1 MGWPSVLL
9 VNHYH
14 SPMSKATDTLDALLQ
29 KRRDDLSIRSLA
41 INTDLIDFASNDYL
55 GFARSVEL
63 KQRVGQEYAQYTNI
77 PEGATG
83 SRLIAGNHIYYE
95 TLEMRIA
102 AYHGAEAGL
111 IYNSGYDANLG
122 LFSSVPQPGDW
133 VLFDELVHAS
143 IRDGIKMGRAQSQPF
158 QHNNMADLERLLQTT
173 NANNIYIA
181 TESLFSM
188 DGDLAPLTEMVAL
201 CKQYGAN
208 LIVDEAHATGI
219 YGKRGEGR
227 IAELGLQKDCFARVH
242 TFGKALG
249 GHGAIVLGSVVLR
262 EFLVNFSRSFIYTTA
277 LPMHNL
283 VWIKCAYDMLPD
295 KVAEV
300 HTIHALRQLLE
311 NELAPNNVIQLMTGP
326 GPIQAIIVP
335 GNDRAKRV
343 ATKLAEGGIY
353 AKAILYPTVPRGAE
367 RIRVCLHSFNTASEV
382 FDLCNIINNAI

>member
-1 MGWPSVLL
+1 M
-9 VNHYH
+9 N
-14 SPMSKATDTLDALLQ
+14 KAIDTLEALLQ
-29 KRRDDLSIRSLA
+29 KRRDDLSIRTLS
-41 INTDLIDFASNDYL
+41 IHTDLIDFASNDYL
-55 GFARSVEL
+55 GFARSIAL
-63 KQRVGQEYAQYTNI
+63 KECVDREYAQYANL

-83 SRLIAGNHIYYE
+83 SRLIAGNHAYYE
-95 TLEMRIA
+95 ALEAHIA
-102 AYHGAEAGL
+102 AFHLAEAGL

-143 IRDGIKMGRAQSQPF
+143 IRDGIKMGRANSQAF
-158 QHNNMADLERLLQTT
+158 KHNDLADLERLLKSAK
-173 NANNIYIA
+173 ANNIYIA

-188 DGDLAPLTEMVAL
+188 DGDLAPLTEMIAL

-219 YGKRGEGR
+219 FGTKGEGR
-227 IAELGLQKDCFARVH
+227 IAQLGLQNDCFARVH

-262 EFLVNFSRSFIYTTA
+262 EFLINFSRSFIYTTA

-283 VWIKCAYDMLPD
+283 VWIKCAYNLLPE
-295 KVAEV
+295 KVTDV
-300 HTIHALRQLLE
+300 HTIHALRKIME
-311 NELAPNNVIQLMTGP
+311 TELSTNNVIQLMVGQ
-326 GPIQAIIVP
+326 GPIQAVIIP

-343 ATKLAEGGIY
+343 AAQLAKGGIY

-367 RIRVCLHSFNTASEV
+367 RIRVCLHSFNTPSQV
-382 FDLCNIINNAI
+382 ITLCNIINNAI